1 MTPRTPG
8 MAETDLAMAVGLDEL
23 PGQPPELRGLK
34 VRRVRTTAR
43 LKSWAN
49 GTASNWTPPDTGV
62 LSCYHQTASA
72 SPDPDVPQRRGSEC
86 IAGSVSRRSGEI
98 TEYKPKGGSP

>member
-1 MTPRTPG
+1 V
-8 MAETDLAMAVGLDEL
+8 E
-23 PGQPPELRGLK
+23 
-34 VRRVRTTAR
+34 VRRVRTTAQ

-72 SPDPDVPQRRGSEC
+72 SPDPDVPQRRASEC